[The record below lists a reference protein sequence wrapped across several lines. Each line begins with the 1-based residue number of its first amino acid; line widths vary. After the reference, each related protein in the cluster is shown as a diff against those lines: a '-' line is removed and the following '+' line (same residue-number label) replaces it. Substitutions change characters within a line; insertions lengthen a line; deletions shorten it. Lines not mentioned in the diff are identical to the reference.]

1 MIIPTKFDYRTV
13 ALKEIDSEEAPF
25 RITTND
31 AVSDLSDALGQVGL
45 INPPVLM
52 HQADRYVVVCG
63 HRRVLAARA
72 LAWETIPAR
81 IPTSQNDPP
90 ACAFLAISENSIE
103 RPLNLIETSRALS
116 LLNSFI
122 PDKKERYRVAG
133 NLGLPSNPSLIKKI
147 GPLCR
152 LPQQMQNGILSGEI
166 SLPSA
171 LMLSKLQPKA
181 AVLISEFLIRLKL
194 SLSKQKEMIVILQ
207 EIAIR
212 EDCTVEEIIH
222 SEKIQSILDDP
233 EMDRP
238 RKSGLIRTY
247 LKHRRFPNISDA
259 LDAFEKVKS
268 SLTLGENTSLNPP
281 PGFEGNHYRISFSFS
296 SMNELDHH
304 KQTLERLL
312 EDERIK
318 ALLDSGPPKKK

>member
-1 MIIPTKFDYRTV
+1 MNIPTKFDYRTV
-13 ALKEIDSEEAPF
+13 ALEEIDSEEAPF

-31 AVSDLSDALGQVGL
+31 TVSDLSNALNQVGL
-45 INPPVLM
+45 INPPVLT
-52 HQADRYVVVCG
+52 HQANRYVVVCG
-63 HRRVLAARA
+63 HRRILAARA
-72 LAWETIPAR
+72 LSWKTIPVR
-81 IPTSQNDPP
+81 ISTAQNDPLT
-90 ACAFLAISENSIE
+90 CTLLAISDNSIE

-147 GPLCR
+147 EPLCN

-171 LMLSKLQPKA
+171 LMLSKLKPRNA
-181 AVLISEFLIRLKL
+181 GLISEFLMRLKL
-194 SLSKQKEMIVILQ
+194 SLSKQKELIVILQ
-207 EIAIR
+207 EIARR
-212 EDCTVEEIIH
+212 EECTVEEIIR

-247 LKHRRFPNISDA
+247 LKHRRFPNISSA
-259 LDAFEKVKS
+259 LDSFEELKKG
-268 SLTLGENTSLNPP
+268 LALGENTS
-281 PGFEGNHYRISFSFS
+281 
-296 SMNELDHH
+296 
-304 KQTLERLL
+304 
-312 EDERIK
+312 
-318 ALLDSGPPKKK
+318 